1 MDSPAEKIE
10 KLEYKPES
18 NRNLLQYS
26 ILPIRVKVRLRDN
39 ERIGPFRVLIRTNLN
54 QAGRIRRQ
62 IIDLVERGLNYSTDF
77 YDIPATYDSKRDEYR
92 ADILLSEVGYFEF
105 KVRAESSRRHQ
116 PWVKWADGPNV
127 GISVRPL
134 AYGRNNSIYCAFLRQ
149 YIPDKNKAS
158 LTDQKFE
165 EAIRDLEA
173 KGAYVIPPGGTFEN
187 FKEVL
192 PFIIEELGMKIIHL
206 LPINPVPV
214 SYGRMGMY
222 GSPYATTDYF
232 GIDHTL
238 ARFSRY
244 KTIEDQFIDLTSS
257 IHGLGA
263 KVFLDMVINHTGWAS
278 SIHFT
283 HRQWRKVDKDGKI
296 ISPGA
301 WGVTWGD
308 LVELDYRHRDLWQY
322 MAMMFLVWCERG
334 IDGFRLDAGYMVPL
348 QAWQYIISK
357 VRRKFPDTMF
367 LLEGLGGPWE
377 TTERLLTQ
385 GQMNWAYSELFQ
397 NYSRRQIVDY
407 LDYAQKTSN
416 AKGVMVHYAETH
428 DNDRLAQKGKEY
440 ARMRLYLSALTSFSG
455 AWGFTNGVEWLA
467 TERIDVHRNTGLNWG
482 NAENLVGDISRLNR
496 IMAEN
501 PAFWECNNLEV
512 IELEDEDIFAFTR
525 SNADRS
531 NVILCLINLNVEK
544 SKSFRWP
551 LGKCR
556 LGDMLQSE
564 AVLYD
569 LGTDQLLPMPPENL
583 LQGHLSRGGC
593 LIYRLQPVEQTYQP
607 TTPAIYEVDGDRIAL
622 IYRILLSRFA
632 SHEVGR
638 IDPEKLLRQVDYF
651 RKLIALV
658 NTTSLVG
665 FIRGDIGQMLQE
677 VEADLVDRYS
687 TVWTF
692 RHRHK
697 QFIVSGDQWL
707 VARTYLPCTG
717 FLTIGEKTMTADSL
731 PSTDG
736 ITHVLFFPPQP
747 ENESALLTF
756 NWKISRDRIIER
768 QWQEESYPILS
779 VPSGQKS
786 YRPQKVYPLRLTK
799 QKLMAKNNSVLLTN
813 AKGGVCQCPA
823 IPGILTTKYDSLL
836 SASRPYNQ
844 QWNRISLVRTIR
856 ETVRIGAKYF
866 DLDESFLDHFTRF
879 PQPLWVF
886 VYDDGQY
893 YLRLERSMVMC
904 HQENSVY
911 VRYKLTEANVP
922 IEITCKCYLE
932 NCSVHDSLRATDS
945 LRKQY
950 EDSCHSH
957 TSQPGMTFEPESGP
971 RVQLLAK
978 HGEFVMQSHWI
989 YNEQLP
995 QDAERGL
1002 DSKTD
1007 MFCPGFFTFR
1017 LARRENQAILL
1028 TAEKQPPERISA
1040 HRVATRENARIK
1052 ELLERI
1058 PNQSARKD
1066 PLVKMLV
1073 YALDQFLL
1081 YSDAGWQIVAGY
1093 PWLGVRTRDALGCV
1107 GGLLAV
1113 GRYDVAEDIILQ
1125 SAFTEKKG
1133 LLADWLRGGPADY
1146 SGLEPSLRLF
1156 QTAWDYVRYTQADS
1170 FWDSLIGDRRGL
1182 REVLV
1187 DIYESL
1193 RDGIDQGPHLD
1204 STSGMLYCPAC
1215 FNWMNTRDPQVT
1227 PRQGYP
1233 VEIQAL
1239 WSQVLT
1245 VLPEVYPPYA
1255 DQARQIQEQL
1265 KQNFLPLFWN
1275 ETDDYL
1281 ADVLLTNE
1289 PMPADR
1295 ARQDT
1300 TIRFN
1305 ALSAITA
1312 GLAPSDKAQRI
1323 LDQMTTHLLIPGGL
1337 RSLAERYVP
1346 VPAEIRDRKGQSLV
1360 DPRKPYRGHCLGDE
1374 TERRLAYHN
1383 GTAWPYAYC
1392 QFVEA
1397 MAFVSSFS
1405 EFAVKQSLAY
1415 FEPVRSE
1422 LMSSGLGTLGE
1433 MKDGNFP
1440 HTTRGCFAYAYSAAE
1455 ALRVYMMLKYPQ
1467 SYPLKLS
1474 KCTSC
1479 DSNQMTNDESHTNF
1493 FG

>member
-1 MDSPAEKIE
+1 VGSPAEKIE
-10 KLEYKPES
+10 KLEYRPAS

-26 ILPIRVKVRLRDN
+26 ILPIRVKVRLVKN
-39 ERIGPFRVLIRTNLN
+39 EGIGPFQVLIRTNLN

-62 IIDLVERGLNYSTDF
+62 IIDLVERGQNYSTDF
-77 YDIPATYDSKRDEYR
+77 YDIPTTYDTKQDEYR
-92 ADILLSEVGYFEF
+92 ADILLSEAGYFEF
-105 KVRAESSRRHQ
+105 KVRVESSRRQ
-116 PWVKWADGPNV
+116 EPWVKWAEGPNV

-149 YIPDKNKAS
+149 YIPDKQKAS
-158 LTDQKFE
+158 LADGKLE
-165 EAIRDLEA
+165 SAIRDLED

-278 SIHFT
+278 SINFT
-283 HRQWRKVDKDGKI
+283 HRHWLKVDKEGKI
-296 ISPGA
+296 LSPGA
-301 WGVTWGD
+301 WDVTWGD

-322 MAMMFLVWCERG
+322 MAMVFLAWCERG

-348 QAWQYIISK
+348 QVWQYIIAK
-357 VRRKFPDTMF
+357 VRQKFPDTLF

-377 TTERLLTQ
+377 TTETLLTM

-397 NYSRRQIVDY
+397 NYSRRQIIDY
-407 LDYAQKTSN
+407 LAYAQKTSN
-416 AKGVMVHYAETH
+416 AKGVMVHYVETH
-428 DNDRLAQKGKEY
+428 DNDRIANKGKAY

-467 TERIDVHRNTGLNWG
+467 TEKINVHRNTGLNWG
-482 NAENLVGDISRLNR
+482 NAENLVEDISRLNR

-501 PAFWECNNLEV
+501 PAFWECNNLEM
-512 IELEDEDIFAFTR
+512 IDLEDEDLFAFTR

-531 NVILCLINLNVEK
+531 NVILGLINLNVEK

-551 LGKCR
+551 LGKCQ
-556 LGDMLQSE
+556 LGDLLKSE
-564 AVLYD
+564 TVLYD
-569 LGTDQLLPMPPENL
+569 LGTDQLLAMPAENQL
-583 LQGHLSRGGC
+583 TGNLSRGGC
-593 LIYRLQPVEQTYQP
+593 LLYRLQSAERAYRATI
-607 TTPAIYEVDGDRIAL
+607 PAIYEVNGGRIAL
-622 IYRILLSRFA
+622 IYQILLSRFA
-632 SHEVGR
+632 AHEAGR
-638 IDPEKLLRQVDYF
+638 IDPEKLLRQVDSC

-665 FIRGDIGQMLQE
+665 LIRGDIGRMLQE
-677 VEADLVDRYS
+677 VQADLVDRY
-687 TVWTF
+687 TTTWTF
-692 RHRHK
+692 QHRHK

-707 VARTYLPCTG
+707 VVRTYLPCTG
-717 FLTIGEKTMTADSL
+717 FLSIGEKTLIADSL
-731 PSTDG
+731 LSSDG
-736 ITHVLFFPPQP
+736 LTYVLFFAPQP
-747 ENESALLTF
+747 ENQSGMLTF
-756 NWKISRDRIIER
+756 NWKISRGRIIER

-779 VPSGQKS
+779 VPSVQKS
-786 YRPQKVYPLRLTK
+786 HRPQKVHPLCLSK
-799 QKLMAKNNSVLLTN
+799 PEIMADNNTVLQTN
-813 AKGGVCQCPA
+813 AQGSVCQCPA
-823 IPGILTTKYDSLL
+823 IPMTLTTKYDSLL
-836 SASRPYNQ
+836 SVSGPYSHPG
-844 QWNRISLVRTIR
+844 NRVSLVRTIR

-866 DLDESFLDHFTRF
+866 DLDESFFRQFTRF
-879 PQPLWVF
+879 PQPAWEF
-886 VYDDGQY
+886 VYDDGEN
-893 YLRLERSMVMC
+893 YLRLERSLVMS
-904 HQENSVY
+904 HDEDSVY
-911 VRYKLTEANVP
+911 VRYKLKESNVP

-932 NCSVHDSLRATDS
+932 SRSVHDSLRATEA
-945 LRKQY
+945 LRTQY
-950 EDSCHSH
+950 EASCHAH
-957 TSQPGMTFEPESGP
+957 TSQPGMSFTPVSGP
-971 RVQLLAK
+971 RVQLSAK
-978 HGEFVMQSHWI
+978 HGEFVLQPHWI
-989 YNEQLP
+989 YQEELP

-1002 DSKTD
+1002 DHTTD

-1017 LARRENQAILL
+1017 LARRENQVILL
-1028 TAEKQPPERISA
+1028 SAEKLLPERISV
-1040 HRVATRENARIK
+1040 HRETTREHTRIK

-1073 YALDQFLL
+1073 CALDQFLL

-1093 PWLGVRTRDALGCV
+1093 PWLGVRTRDALCCV
-1107 GGLLAV
+1107 GGLLTV

-1125 SAFTEKKG
+1125 SALTEKKG

-1146 SGLEPSLRLF
+1146 TGLEPSLRLF
-1156 QTAWDYVRYTQADS
+1156 LAVWDYVLYTQADS

-1193 RDGIDQGPHLD
+1193 RDGIDQGPRLD
-1204 STSGMLYCPAC
+1204 STSGLLYCPAC

-1239 WSQVLT
+1239 WSRVLT
-1245 VLPEVYPPYA
+1245 VLPEIYPPYA
-1255 DQARQIQEQL
+1255 DQARQIQAQL
-1265 KQNFLPLFWN
+1265 KHNFLPLFWN
-1275 ETDDYL
+1275 ETDEIL
-1281 ADVLLTNE
+1281 ADVLLTDG

-1295 ARQDT
+1295 AQQDT
-1300 TIRFN
+1300 AIRFN
-1305 ALSAITA
+1305 TLSAITA
-1312 GLAPSDKAQRI
+1312 GMAPSEKAQRI
-1323 LDQMTTHLLIPGGL
+1323 LDQMATHLLIPGGV

-1346 VPAEIRDRKGQSLV
+1346 VPLKIRDRKGQILV
-1360 DPRKPYRGHCLGDE
+1360 DPRNPYRGHCLGNE
-1374 TERRLAYHN
+1374 TSRRLSYHN

-1397 MAFVSSFS
+1397 MAWVSSFS
-1405 EFAVKQSLAY
+1405 ESAVKQSLAY
-1415 FEPVRSE
+1415 FEPIRTE

-1440 HTTRGCFAYAYSAAE
+1440 HTTRGCIAYAYSVAE
-1455 ALRVYMMLKYPQ
+1455 AVRVYMLLKYPH
-1467 SYPLKLS
+1467 SYSLKLS

-1479 DSNQMTNDESHTNF
+1479 DSNQMTNDKKI
-1493 FG
+1493 